1 MRASDATWKLVASSV
16 SFTSIKLDLARPQLQ
31 APEAMRR
38 EFYLNVD
45 HWDGFPV
52 ERRQLLEQVFDAAGG
67 AILLSGD
74 IHAGFVTQHSAR
86 TVEFTTP
93 AVSSQTIGSILEAAI
108 TRDPAIAD
116 TGRRLVEDLDATIM
130 AGLPGLRYAQTRRHG
145 VGVLELEQ
153 GQARMRFIEAPETA
167 CLQNLYAQPAQ
178 YRAQTREQ
186 HFSLDA
192 GNRLLREG

>member
-1 MRASDATWKLVASSV
+1 L
-16 SFTSIKLDLARPQLQ
+16 LD
-31 APEAMRR
+31 E
-38 EFYLNVD
+38 
-45 HWDGFPV
+45 
-52 ERRQLLEQVFDAAGG
+52 VFDAAGG

-108 TRDPAIAD
+108 TRDPATAD
-116 TGRRLVEDLDATIM
+116 TGRRLVADLDATVM

-145 VGVLELEQ
+145 VGVLELDQ

-167 CLQNLYAQPAQ
+167 CLQELYSQPAR
-178 YRAQTREQ
+178 YRALSSEQ
-186 HFSLDA
+186 RFSLAAYD
-192 GNRLLREG
+192 RRLREGWAEEPG